1 MYLPY
6 EQIKYF
12 AGINNYQ
19 FQQNHHKTVITENC
33 CLQKIVTQFDYK
45 LNRWI
50 QTVKLRN
57 LFNLWP
63 PKRKSQKY
71 LVTFL
76 NSQLNRFHLYLCTFF
91 ADKLQKKICIT
102 HTHNTNYFNWKP
114 LAPVKFRNRLRYII
128 IIYIWK
134 SDGKEFCTVCETNRT
149 EKIVLHV
156 IVCLIG
162 LLF

>member
-1 MYLPY
+1 MHFITNMRYYHLLPACVSVLIQQSEPTFCRHY
-6 EQIKYF
+6 VLTCF
-12 AGINNYQ
+12 ACINNYQ

-102 HTHNTNYFNWKP
+102 HTHTILIILIENP
-114 LAPVKFRNRLRYII
+114 LHQWNSA
-128 IIYIWK
+128 
-134 SDGKEFCTVCETNRT
+134 TVF
-149 EKIVLHV
+149 V
-156 IVCLIG
+156 I
-162 LLF
+162 